1 MLVITRK
8 TDEGIIIDNNIE
20 ITILEIGKDR
30 VKIGINAPQEIRIVR
45 KEIFSTEQTNK
56 QSSEKLPD
64 DIMKLLLSNKDG
76 GGEWYGSR

>member
-76 GGEWYGSR
+76 GGE